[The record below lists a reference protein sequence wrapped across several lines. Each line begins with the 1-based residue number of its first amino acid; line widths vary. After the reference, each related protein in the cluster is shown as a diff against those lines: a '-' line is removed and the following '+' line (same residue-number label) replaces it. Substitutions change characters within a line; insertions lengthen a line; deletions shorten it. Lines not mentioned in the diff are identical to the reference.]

1 MSTLEL
7 IEVQNGVIDNI
18 QQSVYSRAHRLLS
31 EGIPLNKNKLIALDL
46 FSDKKE
52 PKPFKQ

>member
-1 MSTLEL
+1 MSTLEV
-7 IEVQNGVIDNI
+7 IEVQNAVINNV

-31 EGIPLNKNKLIALDL
+31 EGIPLNKNKLIVLDL